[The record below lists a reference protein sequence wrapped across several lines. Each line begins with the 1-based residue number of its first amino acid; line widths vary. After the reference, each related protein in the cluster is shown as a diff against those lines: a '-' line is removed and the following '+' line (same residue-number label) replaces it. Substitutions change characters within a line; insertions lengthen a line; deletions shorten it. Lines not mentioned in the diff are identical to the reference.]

1 LQNKG
6 NCLIKHRECV
16 GYWSCDPREEF
27 ATWDD
32 TYGQSK
38 PAPSLLQPESVGM
51 SGNSTSAYGKGSNS
65 VQMRHYNERV
75 VLDAIRRL
83 GQASKADVAR
93 YANLTPPAVAAIVD
107 ALEAAGYIALKGK
120 RFGKKGQP
128 SSLYSLDPEGAFSI
142 GLHLGRRTLDAVLTD
157 FTGAIRTS
165 QSLEYDYPEP
175 ETVRRAGGSMI
186 ARIRRDL
193 GELAPRLIGLGI
205 SAPYFLGGWE
215 QELGFPSAVSAR
227 WREIDLTEFFSE
239 AKGLPLFVENDA
251 SAAAAAELVFG
262 AGTRYRDFVHL
273 SIHTM
278 IGGGLIIDG
287 VLQTGPNGNAAAFG
301 PMPVT
306 ASKLSS
312 IKPPTGRFEVLLRRA
327 SIYGLM
333 NHLRA
338 NGVVINRVRDLDPMP
353 PDARKCF
360 AEWQEDCVDA
370 LAQAIISTI
379 AVVDVEAIVIDGLLP
394 RALLQDTVSR
404 IQRRFAELIPMG
416 LVAPEIVSGTTGPQ
430 GSAIGAGILPIY
442 SMFAPDSAILTKKA
456 VEKKPLMIRSTG

>member
-1 LQNKG
+1 M
-6 NCLIKHRECV
+6 
-16 GYWSCDPREEF
+16 

-32 TYGQSK
+32 SYGQPNLAR
-38 PAPSLLQPESVGM
+38 PAQQPDYTGM
-51 SGNSTSAYGKGSNS
+51 SSSGTSAYGKGSNS
-65 VQMRHYNERV
+65 VQMRQYNERV

-93 YANLTPPAVAAIVD
+93 YANLTPPAVAAIFE

-128 SSLYSLDPEGAFSI
+128 SSLYGLDPEGGFSI
-142 GLHLGRRTLDAVLTD
+142 GLHVGRRTLDAVLIE
-157 FTGAIRTS
+157 FTGAVRNTE
-165 QSLEYDYPEP
+165 SLEYDYPEP
-175 ETVRRAGGSMI
+175 EVVRRAGGSMI

-193 GELAPRLIGLGI
+193 ADLAPRLIGMGI

-215 QELGFPSAVSAR
+215 QELGFPPEVSAR
-227 WREIDLTEFFSE
+227 WREIDLTDFFAE

-287 VLQTGPNGNAAAFG
+287 VLQTGPNGNAAAYG

-306 ASKLSS
+306 PSKLSS
-312 IKPPTGRFEVLLRRA
+312 IKPPTGQFEMLLRRA

-338 NGVVINRVRDLDPMP
+338 NGVPINRVRDLDPMP
-353 PDARKCF
+353 SKARKYF

-370 LAQAIISTI
+370 LAQAIVTTI

-394 RALLQDTVSR
+394 RALLQDTVSK
-404 IQRRFAELIPMG
+404 IQRRFAELVPMG
-416 LVAPEIVSGTTGPQ
+416 LVAPEIISGTTGPQ

-456 VEKKPLMIRSTG
+456 IEKKPLMIRSLG